1 MKTSKIIPAPFL
13 NNKSG
18 SVIEMDELTLGR
30 GDKIQGDYRL
40 NTESKEELGD
50 TLSQKNSKGLIKIES
65 RTFEE
70 NSREIKTPD
79 IIVDE

>member
-1 MKTSKIIPAPFL
+1 
-13 NNKSG
+13 
-18 SVIEMDELTLGR
+18 MDELTLGR